1 MVKVIKSD
9 NMILLLEA
17 YYVRFNNSKS
27 PSYQIIFYRKLNG
40 FLQMQDNEAF
50 VVNEAFVE

>member
-40 FLQMQDNEAF
+40 FLQMQDSKG
-50 VVNEAFVE
+50 FVE